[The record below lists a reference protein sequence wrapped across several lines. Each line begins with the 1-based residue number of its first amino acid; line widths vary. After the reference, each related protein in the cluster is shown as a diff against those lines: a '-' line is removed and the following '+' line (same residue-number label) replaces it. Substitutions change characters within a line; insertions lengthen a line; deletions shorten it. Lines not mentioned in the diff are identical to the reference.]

1 MRTDTYFTRE
11 EVRTNLLAAPSI
23 PVCPKQTNQQ
33 SNPTNDDLF
42 LFVRRQRFLLIVC
55 TILQIFPTMAPTY
68 TLYSP
73 AGSFRAFA
81 PLIAAEY
88 NGIDVDVVTEGIEAA
103 VASMSPTGKA
113 PLLKTPQGVI
123 FSSHAMARFVA
134 GIRRD
139 TGLLG
144 NSLQEQAA
152 VDAWMDWTA
161 QDVELPSCVWF
172 YPVAGY
178 MPWNEEA

>member
-1 MRTDTYFTRE
+1 MFSKSVVHRFSFSEIPQKQDATVEYRWYKRERSERPKDHEEGLSLIFIFSFYF
-11 EVRTNLLAAPSI
+11 V
-23 PVCPKQTNQQ
+23 
-33 SNPTNDDLF
+33 
-42 LFVRRQRFLLIVC
+42 
-55 TILQIFPTMAPTY
+55 TMAPTY

-88 NGIDVDVVTEGIEAA
+88 NGVNVNVDTEGVEAA
-103 VASMSPTGKA
+103 VAAKSPTGKA
-113 PLLKTPQGVI
+113 PILETPNGVI
-123 FSSHAMARFVA
+123 FSSAAMARYVA
-134 GIRRD
+134 GLRRD

-152 VDAWMDWTA
+152 VDSWMDWCA
-161 QDVELPSCVWF
+161 QDIELPACVWW

-178 MPWNEEA
+178 MPSNEDA

>member
-1 MRTDTYFTRE
+1 
-11 EVRTNLLAAPSI
+11 
-23 PVCPKQTNQQ
+23 
-33 SNPTNDDLF
+33 
-42 LFVRRQRFLLIVC
+42 
-55 TILQIFPTMAPTY
+55 MAPVYKLY
-68 TLYSP
+68 TP

-88 NGIDVDVVTEGIEAA
+88 NGVAVEVETEGLEAA
-103 VASMSPTGKA
+103 VAKSPTGKA
-113 PLLKTPQGVI
+113 PLMETPQGVI
-123 FSSHAMARFVA
+123 FSSQAMSRFIA

-152 VDAWMDWTA
+152 VDSWMDWTR
-161 QDVELPSCVWF
+161 QEVELPSCVWF

-178 MPWNEEA
+178 MPANDEA